1 MSYPKNTAEALE
13 HLYPN
18 ADSSKDWAVIYIDE
32 NTRDITHWDSKLGE
46 KPSVETI
53 KNAESEG
60 IKNNK
65 LKLIRRER
73 NRLLSETDWMSFSD
87 SPTMSD
93 AWKKYRQDLRDLPAS
108 NSDPSKIVFPTKP
121 RAL

>member
-18 ADSSKDWAVIYIDE
+18 ADPSKDWAVIYIDE

-46 KPSVETI
+46 KPSIDAI
-53 KNAESEG
+53 KSAESDG
-60 IKNNK
+60 VKNTK
-65 LKLIRRER
+65 LKNIREER
-73 NRLLSETDWMSFSD
+73 NRLLSETDWMANSD
-87 SPTMSD
+87 VTMPD

-108 NSDPSKIVFPTKP
+108 NSDPNKIVFPTKP
-121 RAL
+121 E